1 MGWDVLKVINLG
13 DASGAAFQTGMRGN
27 IFDQFAVQPDA
38 APIPEASEIFFSST
52 YRHFLNPHPT
62 FIKIERGPAA
72 QARPSDRSE
81 LSDYL
86 DGCQFVTERV
96 QDVQW
101 FDKLTMSGFSNFRS
115 SCLI

>member
-52 YRHFLNPHPT
+52 YRHFLSSQPT
-62 FIKIERGPAA
+62 LIKNERDPASQQGLPIA
-72 QARPSDRSE
+72 QNYPITWTGVN
-81 LSDYL
+81 LSQSAFKTFN
-86 DGCQFVTERV
+86 GST
-96 QDVQW
+96 
-101 FDKLTMSGFSNFRS
+101 S
-115 SCLI
+115 SP